1 MKWAILILFIAAF
14 VICVKLAWICDD
26 LDQIYYRLNLLDI
39 AKDKTWK
46 KFNNIDLESEQFKR
60 ALEAVDKNASEDMK
74 KEANQRRK
82 DFLKLHQRIAYCEN
96 WIHLVNIN
104 QKKYRERKEKEEH
117 GDQT

>member
-1 MKWAILILFIAAF
+1 MKWAILILFVAAF

-46 KFNNIDLESEQFKR
+46 KFNNMDLESEQFKR

-96 WIHLVNIN
+96 WIHAVNIN
-104 QKKYRERKEKEEH
+104 QKNREQKEKESSER
-117 GDQT
+117 